1 MPSLILPFLFTY
13 FIFPSPLEAHILS
26 ASTSTFSAGFAHPF
40 SGIDHLMAICA
51 TGLWAGQRGKFI
63 SMISLIIVIGSM
75 FLGAMIGITGINL
88 AIVDWGI
95 GLSLFVLGTL
105 LFFRHRTPLPRHSI
119 FFLCCLIGCFFA
131 FHGYSHG
138 SHWHHDTSSWFLYL
152 TGFLTSTAVIFLMS
166 DRMGR
171 FVSSQPFKMV
181 FYRFSGAVVI
191 TAGILFIRSVLL

>member
-119 FFLCCLIGCFFA
+119 FFLCCLIGCFFCFSRLFPWVSLA
-131 FHGYSHG
+131 SRYKQLVFIF
-138 SHWHHDTSSWFLYL
+138 DWFSNIN
-152 TGFLTSTAVIFLMS
+152 GCHFFNE
-166 DRMGR
+166 
-171 FVSSQPFKMV
+171 
-181 FYRFSGAVVI
+181 
-191 TAGILFIRSVLL
+191 